1 MKTGTQTIPRVRQ
14 RAIADIQC
22 WHSRQHAIH
31 CHSMQCMRKRQRD
44 REESR
49 GRKREEE
56 YSHVCISLSISL
68 SLHLPQSVLW
78 RADKLKNRLGERGLL
93 QGREYRLARERE
105 ADRQRNRGREQ
116 VSEILPFICLS
127 FTPLCSLVVWRGD
140 WFSDAGVLLL
150 IGPLLS

>member
-49 GRKREEE
+49 GRQREEE

-78 RADKLKNRLGERGLL
+78 RADKLKKT
-93 QGREYRLARERE
+93 GREKVDCYKEGNTGWQE
-105 ADRQRNRGREQ
+105 EGRQTGRETEGE
-116 VSEILPFICLS
+116 SRCRKSSPSSACH
-127 FTPLCSLVVWRGD
+127 
-140 WFSDAGVLLL
+140 LLL
-150 IGPLLS
+150 YVPSLSGEVIGFLMQAYVCL